1 MAETSKGDMVEGDT
15 PAGAHPAATAVGN
28 EPVAAVGRRQPRIL
42 ELASAFFLIGLSSFG
57 MAILQNIRSVPV
69 RRGWLSREEIDE
81 GLGLVQL
88 YPGATMVDL
97 VAYVGYRGRRVTGA
111 LAAAMGFIAPS
122 LGLMLLLSWLYGA
135 YGAGSGFRSFTV
147 GLQAIV
153 VGVVLNVAVEF
164 AGQHVRGRV
173 EAAVAVTAFAVG
185 VLGQNL
191 VWGILAGLLVGTVAL
206 RGDGEPA
213 VAAGLPP
220 EQAGISLRRLGLALV
235 PGVAVGVWAL
245 LAVLGSGPL
254 ASLSADML
262 KIGTVAFG
270 NGATILPVLQHDVVS
285 VHHWLSPREFATAV
299 GFGQITPGPFLITA
313 AFVGYRVAGFTGG
326 VVAAGAIFAPSVA
339 MTTVAAEL
347 YGLLSRLR
355 VVRGALAGVMAAF
368 VGLLATVV
376 LSLGRSAFP
385 VPAALV
391 LAAAAFVAV
400 RWYRL
405 NVLVVFAAG
414 LAVWE
419 LYLLLGGSA

>member
-1 MAETSKGDMVEGDT
+1 MVEPAPAVTLT
-15 PAGAHPAATAVGN
+15 PAEAKEAAEPA
-28 EPVAAVGRRQPRIL
+28 PPQRQPRIP
-42 ELASAFFLIGLSSFG
+42 ELASTFLLIGLSSFG
-57 MAILQNIRSVPV
+57 MAILQNIRAVPV
-69 RRGWLSREEIDE
+69 RRGWLDREEIDE

-97 VAYVGYRGRRVTGA
+97 VAYVGYRTRRVAGA
-111 LAAAMGFIAPS
+111 LAAAAGFIAPS
-122 LGLMLLLSWLYGA
+122 LALMLLLSWLYGA
-135 YGAGSGFRSFTV
+135 YGTGAGFRSFAV

-153 VGVVLNVAVEF
+153 VGVVLNVAVDF
-164 AGQHVRGRV
+164 AGQHVRGRL

-185 VLGQNL
+185 VLGQSL
-191 VWGILAGLLVGTVAL
+191 VWGILAGLVVGAVAL
-206 RGDGEPA
+206 RAKDSAAEGATAAPA
-213 VAAGLPP
+213 QAA
-220 EQAGISLRRLGLALV
+220 ISLRRLALALV
-235 PGVAVGVWAL
+235 PGVLVAGWAL
-245 LAVLGSGPL
+245 AAALGSGPL

-285 VHHWLSPREFATAV
+285 VHHWLTPSEFATAV
-299 GFGQITPGPFLITA
+299 GLGQVTPGPFLITA
-313 AFVGYRVAGFTGG
+313 AFVGYRVAGFAGG
-326 VVAAGAIFAPSVA
+326 VVAAAAIFAPSVA

-347 YGLLSRLR
+347 YGWLSRLR

-391 LAAAAFVAV
+391 LAAAAFAAI

-405 NVLVVFAAG
+405 NVLLVFLAG
-414 LAVWE
+414 LTAWE
-419 LYLLLGGSA
+419 LYQLLGGTA